1 MKPNLKK
8 EHAKLLFTQEK
19 LSQKEIAEKVYI
31 NVSEQTI
38 SKWVNANNG
47 EWRRLRQSFIVTKK
61 EQLSR
66 IYEQIDEITQMIQ
79 TREQGKRYVNSK
91 EADILVKLTAAAKNL
106 ETEASV
112 SDIIEVSMRFLN
124 WLRPIDLEKAKEISG
139 YLDDFIKDQL
149 KK

>member
-1 MKPNLKK
+1 MIMKPNLKK
-8 EHAKLLFTQEK
+8 EHAKLLFTQEN
-19 LSQKEIAEKVYI
+19 LSQKEIAEKV

-38 SKWVNANNG
+38 TKWVNANDG
-47 EWRRLRQSFIVTKK
+47 EWKRLRQSLVITKK

-66 IYEQIDEITQMIQ
+66 IYEQIDEITQTIQ
-79 TREQGKRYVNSK
+79 LREKGKRYTDSK

-112 SDIIEVSMRFLN
+112 SDIIEVAMRFLN
-124 WLRPIDLEKAKEISG
+124 FMRPIDLEKTKEISG
-139 YLDDFIKDQL
+139 YFDSFIKEQL

>member
-19 LSQKEIAEKVYI
+19 LSQKEIAERV

-38 SKWVNANNG
+38 TKWVNANNG
-47 EWRRLRQSFIVTKK
+47 EWRRLRQNLIVTKK

-66 IYEQIDEITQMIQ
+66 IYEQLDEITEEVQK
-79 TREQGKRYVNSK
+79 REKGKRYVNSK

-106 ETEASV
+106 ETETSLAE
-112 SDIIEVSMRFLN
+112 IIEVVMRFLN
-124 WLRPIDLEKAKEISG
+124 WMRPVDLEKAKEFSG
-139 YLDDFIKDQL
+139 YFDGFIKDQL

>member
-19 LSQKEIAEKVYI
+19 LSQKEIAERV

-38 SKWVNANNG
+38 TKWVNANNG
-47 EWRRLRQSFIVTKK
+47 EWRRLRQNLIVTKK

-66 IYEQIDEITQMIQ
+66 IYEQLDEITDEVQK
-79 TREQGKRYVNSK
+79 REKGKRYVNSK

-106 ETEASV
+106 ETETSLAE
-112 SDIIEVSMRFLN
+112 IIEVGMRFLN
-124 WLRPIDLEKAKEISG
+124 WMRPVDLEKAKEFSG
-139 YLDDFIKDQL
+139 YFDGFIKDQL

>member
-19 LSQKEIAEKVYI
+19 LSQKEIAERV

-38 SKWVNANNG
+38 TKWVNANNG
-47 EWRRLRQSFIVTKK
+47 EWRRLRQNLIVTKK

-66 IYEQIDEITQMIQ
+66 IYEQLDEITEEIQ
-79 TREQGKRYVNSK
+79 KREKGKRYVNSK

-106 ETEASV
+106 ETETSLAE
-112 SDIIEVSMRFLN
+112 IIEVGMRFLN
-124 WLRPIDLEKAKEISG
+124 WMRPVDLEKAKEFSG
-139 YLDDFIKDQL
+139 YFDGFIKDQL

>member
-19 LSQKEIAEKVYI
+19 LSQKEIAEKV

-38 SKWVNANNG
+38 TKWVNANNG
-47 EWRRLRQSFIVTKK
+47 EWKRLRQSLIVTKK

-66 IYEQIDEITQMIQ
+66 IYEQIDEITQEIQ
-79 TREQGKRYVNSK
+79 KREEGKRYVNSK

-106 ETEASV
+106 ETDASV
-112 SDIIEVSMRFLN
+112 SVVIEVAMKFLDYV
-124 WLRPIDLEKAKEISG
+124 RPIDLEKAKEISG
-139 YLDDFIKDQL
+139 YFDSYIKDLL
-149 KK
+149 KR

>member
-19 LSQKEIAEKVYI
+19 LSQKEIAERV

-38 SKWVNANNG
+38 TKWVNADNG
-47 EWRRLRQSFIVTKK
+47 AWKRLRQSLIVTKK

-66 IYEQIDEITQMIQ
+66 LYEQMDEITQEIK
-79 TREQGKRYVNSK
+79 TRTEGKKYATSK
-91 EADILVKLTAAAKNL
+91 EADTLVKLTAAAKNL

-112 SDIIEVSMRFLN
+112 SDIIEVAMRFIN
-124 WLRPIDLEKAKEISG
+124 YLRPIDLEKAKEISG
-139 YLDDFIKDQL
+139 YFDSFIKDQL
-149 KK
+149 KR

>member
-19 LSQKEIAEKVYI
+19 LSQKEIAEKV

-38 SKWVNANNG
+38 TKWVNTNNG
-47 EWRRLRQSFIVTKK
+47 EWKRLRQSLIVTKK

-66 IYEQIDEITQMIQ
+66 IYEQIDEITQEIRK
-79 TREQGKRYVNSK
+79 REEGKRYVNSK

-112 SDIIEVSMRFLN
+112 SVVIEVAMKFLDYI
-124 WLRPIDLEKAKEISG
+124 RPIDLEKAKEISG
-139 YLDDFIKDQL
+139 YFDSYIKDLL
-149 KK
+149 KR

>member
-19 LSQKEIAEKVYI
+19 LSQKEIAEKV

-38 SKWVNANNG
+38 TKWVNANNG
-47 EWRRLRQSFIVTKK
+47 EWKRLRQSLIVTKK

-66 IYEQIDEITQMIQ
+66 IYEQIDEITQEIQ
-79 TREQGKRYVNSK
+79 KREEGKRYVNSK

-106 ETEASV
+106 ETDASV
-112 SDIIEVSMRFLN
+112 SVVIEVAMKFLDYI
-124 WLRPIDLEKAKEISG
+124 RPIDLEKAKEISG
-139 YLDDFIKDQL
+139 YFDSYIKDLL
-149 KK
+149 KR

>member
-19 LSQKEIAEKVYI
+19 LSQKEIAEKV

-38 SKWVNANNG
+38 TKWVNAGGG
-47 EWRRLRQSFIVTKK
+47 EWKRLRQSLIVTKK

-66 IYEQIDEITQMIQ
+66 IYEQIDEITQEIRK
-79 TREQGKRYVNSK
+79 REEGKRYVNSK

-112 SDIIEVSMRFLN
+112 SVVIEVAMKFLDYI
-124 WLRPIDLEKAKEISG
+124 RPIDLEKAKEISG
-139 YLDDFIKDQL
+139 YFDSYIKDLL
-149 KK
+149 KR

>member
-19 LSQKEIAEKVYI
+19 LSQKEIAERV

-38 SKWVNANNG
+38 TKWVNADNG
-47 EWRRLRQSFIVTKK
+47 EWKRLRQSLVVTKK

-66 IYEQIDEITQMIQ
+66 LYEQIDEITQEIKG
-79 TREQGKRYVNSK
+79 REQGKHYASTK
-91 EADILVKLTAAAKNL
+91 EADTLVKLTAAIKNL

-112 SDIIEVSMRFLN
+112 SDIIEVAMRFLN
-124 WLRPIDLEKAKEISG
+124 FMRPIDLDKAKEISG
-139 YLDDFIKDQL
+139 YFDSFIKDQL
-149 KK
+149 RK

>member
-19 LSQKEIAEKVYI
+19 LSQKEIAERV

-38 SKWVNANNG
+38 TKWVNANNG
-47 EWRRLRQSFIVTKK
+47 EWRRLRQNLIVTKK

-66 IYEQIDEITQMIQ
+66 IYEQLDEITEEIQ
-79 TREQGKRYVNSK
+79 TREKGKRYVNSK
-91 EADILVKLTAAAKNL
+91 EADILVKLTAAARNL
-106 ETEASV
+106 ETETSLAE
-112 SDIIEVSMRFLN
+112 IIEVGMRFLN
-124 WLRPIDLEKAKEISG
+124 WMRPVDLEKAKEFSG
-139 YLDDFIKDQL
+139 YFDGFIKDQL

>member
-19 LSQKEIAEKVYI
+19 LSQKEIAERV

-38 SKWVNANNG
+38 TKWVNAENG
-47 EWRRLRQSFIVTKK
+47 EWKRLRQSLVITKR

-66 IYEQIDEITQMIQ
+66 IYEQIDEITQEIQ
-79 TREQGKRYVNSK
+79 SREQGKRYVNSK

-112 SDIIEVSMRFLN
+112 SDIIEVAMRFLN
-124 WLRPIDLEKAKEISG
+124 FMRPIDLEKAKEISG
-139 YLDDFIKDQL
+139 YFDSFIKDQL
-149 KK
+149 KR

>member
-19 LSQKEIAEKVYI
+19 LSQKEIAEKV

-38 SKWVNANNG
+38 TKWVNSNNG
-47 EWRRLRQSFIVTKK
+47 EWKRLRQSLIVTKK

-66 IYEQIDEITQMIQ
+66 IYEQLDEITQEI
-79 TREQGKRYVNSK
+79 RKRKEGKRYVNSK

-112 SDIIEVSMRFLN
+112 SVVIEVAMKFLDYI
-124 WLRPIDLEKAKEISG
+124 RPIDLEKAKEISG
-139 YLDDFIKDQL
+139 YFDSYIKDLL
-149 KK
+149 KR

>member
-8 EHAKLLFTQEK
+8 EHAKLLFTMEK
-19 LSQKEIAEKVYI
+19 LSQKEIAERV

-38 SKWVNANNG
+38 TKWVNANNG
-47 EWRRLRQSFIVTKK
+47 EWRRLRQNLIVTKK

-66 IYEQIDEITQMIQ
+66 IYEQLDEITTVIQ
-79 TREQGKRYVNSK
+79 TREKGKRYVSSK

-106 ETEASV
+106 ETETSLAE
-112 SDIIEVSMRFLN
+112 IIEVGMRFLN
-124 WLRPIDLEKAKEISG
+124 WMRPVDLEKAKEFSG
-139 YLDDFIKDQL
+139 YFDGFIKDQL

>member
-8 EHAKLLFTQEK
+8 EYAKLLFTQEK
-19 LSQKEIAEKVYI
+19 LSQKEIAERAK
-31 NVSEQTI
+31 VSEQTI
-38 SKWVNANNG
+38 TKWVNENNG
-47 EWRRLRQSFIVTKK
+47 EWRRLRQNLIVTKK

-66 IYEQIDEITQMIQ
+66 IYEQLDEITEQIQ
-79 TREQGKRYVNSK
+79 TREKGKRYVNSK

-106 ETEASV
+106 ETEASI

-124 WLRPIDLEKAKEISG
+124 WLRPIDLEKAKEFSG
-139 YLDDFIKDQL
+139 YLDGFIKDQL

>member
-19 LSQKEIAEKVYI
+19 LSQKEIAERV

-38 SKWVNANNG
+38 TKWVNANNG
-47 EWRRLRQSFIVTKK
+47 EWRRLRQNLIVTKK

-66 IYEQIDEITQMIQ
+66 IYEQLDEITEEVQK
-79 TREQGKRYVNSK
+79 REKGKRYVNSK

-106 ETEASV
+106 ETETSLAE
-112 SDIIEVSMRFLN
+112 IIEVGMRFLN
-124 WLRPIDLEKAKEISG
+124 WMRPVDLEKAKEFSG
-139 YLDDFIKDQL
+139 YFDGFIKDQL

>member
-19 LSQKEIAEKVYI
+19 LSQKEIAERV

-38 SKWVNANNG
+38 TKWVNADNG
-47 EWRRLRQSFIVTKK
+47 EWKRLRQSLIVTKK

-66 IYEQIDEITQMIQ
+66 IYEQMDEITLEIKN
-79 TREQGKRYVNSK
+79 REQGKRYASSK
-91 EADILVKLTAAAKNL
+91 EADTLVKLTAAAKNL

-112 SDIIEVSMRFLN
+112 SDIIEVAMRFLN
-124 WLRPIDLEKAKEISG
+124 FMRPIDLEKAKDISG
-139 YLDDFIKDQL
+139 YFDSFIKEQL

>member
-19 LSQKEIAEKVYI
+19 LSQKEIAERV

-38 SKWVNANNG
+38 TKWVNANNG
-47 EWRRLRQSFIVTKK
+47 EWRRLRQNLIVTKK

-66 IYEQIDEITQMIQ
+66 IYEQLDEITEEVQK
-79 TREQGKRYVNSK
+79 RDKGKRYVNSK

-112 SDIIEVSMRFLN
+112 SDIIEVAMRFLN
-124 WLRPIDLEKAKEISG
+124 FMRPIDLEKTKEISG
-139 YLDDFIKDQL
+139 YFDAFIKDQL